1 VRPRRPRR
9 HADPFLN
16 ALRAAPAARTRPT
29 GGAGGDVARAR
40 PPGAGDAPRGGAPA
54 APPEAPLAHPSEMVD
69 AFRQQVARTAL
80 ALREQHPEPADAGG
94 RAARAHAE
102 RMLAK
107 IAVDLDMVVR
117 QPPPAAREALAVAGD
132 PECELPALLRVI
144 ERDPAVTRGLMRHAS
159 SVMFAHAGPP
169 ASLDDAVR
177 RLGARGVQVAVL
189 AGMAE
194 GLLHDSGPYL
204 QDAELVWA
212 HMVRVGPLARG
223 LARGFDV
230 PSHEAFLLGLLHDV
244 GKLVLFD
251 LLSRCAATCGARSR
265 CPSASPPT
273 RCATC
278 TSRSAGW
285 PCCAGAWTRA
295 PRGPWPTTTAATRRS
310 SRGGGASCS
319 TWPSGSTRPRA
330 PPAGGRGAVGG
341 GGAPHRAGG
350 ADRRGDRAPVVDGAG
365 VGRAA
370 SATRRCAPSGAR
382 RRVRAVGC
390 APSGARRSRRGAPT
404 V

>member
-1 VRPRRPRR
+1 MLTRLL
-9 HADPFLN
+9 D
-16 ALRAAPAARTRPT
+16 ALRGRTPASAGAAVVP
-29 GGAGGDVARAR
+29 GAPERGDVDREKTSGMGMGALAPELPLPHPSAMADAWRQRLARA
-40 PPGAGDAPRGGAPA
+40 
-54 APPEAPLAHPSEMVD
+54 
-69 AFRQQVARTAL
+69 TI
-80 ALREQHPEPADAGG
+80 ALRERHPVEGGPAE
-94 RAARAHAE
+94 RAARVHAE
-102 RMLAK
+102 RLLVK

-117 QPPPAAREALAVAGD
+117 QPPPAAQEALAVAGD
-132 PECELPALLRVI
+132 PQCELPALLRVI

-251 LLSRCAATCGARSR
+251 LLSACAATCGARSR

-319 TWPSGSTRPRA
+319 MWPSGSTRRA
-330 PPAGGRGAVGG
+330 CGASRWTRSGGRPRGG
-341 GGAPHRAGG
+341 SRCPS
-350 ADRRGDRAPVVDGAG
+350 RG
-365 VGRAA
+365 
-370 SATRRCAPSGAR
+370 
-382 RRVRAVGC
+382 
-390 APSGARRSRRGAPT
+390 
-404 V
+404 